1 MKLFISKMCF
11 LFWAIFFM
19 SAGAAGGY
27 YKGIA
32 TGYER
37 FVGPME
43 SMSEAKV
50 GTTHTITALP
60 TGKKKP

>member
-1 MKLFISKMCF
+1 MKIFVSRACF
-11 LFWAIFFM
+11 LFWAVFFM
-19 SAGAAGGY
+19 STGAMGGY

-43 SMSEAKV
+43 LMSEAKV
-50 GTTHTITALP
+50 GTTHSVPMLP
-60 TGKKKP
+60 IGKKK